1 MKKTGKKRVIAGTM
15 AVLMAATLAGTYGY
29 QHSSMSR
36 VEAEDEVKELKD
48 AAQDIMG
55 DTDAPE
61 TDGLYKDES
70 VYVKADAG
78 GNVTDTTVTEWLKN
92 PGEGKVTDQSILQ
105 DIKNIKGEETFEVNA
120 DGDVIWNA
128 AGKDIYYQ
136 GTTDGELP
144 ISVKISYK
152 LDGKE
157 ISAEDLKGK
166 DGKVEIHISYENH
179 AKEMVSVNGSETEM
193 YTPFTMVTAMMLPT
207 DEYQNVEI
215 DNGKIISDADK
226 DIVVGLGFP
235 GLRENLNLQDLD
247 IDIPDS
253 FTITA
258 DVKNASVGPT
268 ITLASSEILSEFG
281 LDDVDDFDSLE
292 DSVGALED
300 AAGKLTDGS
309 KELAD
314 GANML
319 DEKTSELK
327 SGVNELKNGVDS
339 YVGGVAEIAD
349 GSTRI
354 LAGMDTL
361 KQGAYAAQAGIQ
373 SAKAG
378 ADQLLTGYD
387 DAENGAVAGAR
398 KLSQGLNDLNREIP
412 DTALNSVAINAVA
425 SALAEQ
431 ATRDIPDEA
440 FEEMDTTK
448 AAYKTA
454 LAEGYASALQT
465 KLADP
470 VNKQVATIKG
480 NVSDLATGADNLS
493 AGMGKLRDGTA
504 NLQGGLSRLCD
515 GSDTL
520 VGGSEQLYSAVSQ
533 LQKGASRLNESSS
546 LLKTGAGKLAD
557 GAGQFGDGVGQLAD
571 GANTLSGGMEEF
583 KISGIDKLAE
593 VFHGDIQNA
602 TSRIEAMT
610 TLGKN
615 YRSFAGIGE
624 DVEGSTKFIIETKGV
639 D

>member
-70 VYVKADAG
+70 VYVKADAS

-92 PGEGKVTDQSILQ
+92 PGKGKVTDQSILQ

-120 DGDVIWNA
+120 DGDIIWDSE
-128 AGKDIYYQ
+128 GKDIYYQ

-152 LDGKE
+152 LNGKE

-179 AKEMVSVNGSETEM
+179 VKERTSVNGSETEM
-193 YTPFTMVTAMMLPT
+193 YTPFTMVTALMLPT

-235 GLRENLNLQDLD
+235 GLRENLNLQELD

-292 DSVGALED
+292 NSVGALED
-300 AAGKLTDGS
+300 AAGQLTDGS
-309 KELAD
+309 KELAE
-314 GANML
+314 GANTL

-327 SGVNELKNGVDS
+327 SGVNELKDGVDS

-361 KQGAYAAQAGIQ
+361 KQGAYDAQAGIQ
-373 SAKAG
+373 SAKDG
-378 ADQLLTGYD
+378 ADKLLAGY
-387 DAENGAVAGAR
+387 DAENGVVAGATE
-398 KLSQGLNDLNREIP
+398 LSQGLGALKLAIP
-412 DTALNSVAINAVA
+412 DTALNSGTIKEVA

-431 ATRDIPDEA
+431 TTQNIPDETFKA
-440 FEEMDTTK
+440 MNTTK
-448 AAYKTA
+448 TAYTTELTEA
-454 LAEGYASALQT
+454 YASVLQT
-465 KLADP
+465 DLAGP
-470 VNKQVATIKG
+470 VNNQVAKIKG
-480 NVSDLATGADNLS
+480 KVSALATGADNLS

-504 NLQGGLSRLCD
+504 NLQGGLTQLCD
-515 GSDTL
+515 GSDAL

-583 KISGIDKLAE
+583 KITGIDKLAE

-639 D
+639 E